1 MMPRG
6 FATIVLLLS
15 AAASTAAGEAPA
27 GSWPHWRGPK
37 ATGEAPTG
45 TPPLEWA
52 EGKNVRWR
60 VEIPGKGLSTPVVWG
75 DQIFLTTAV
84 PVGPP
89 AAEAVAAPD
98 AGGRMPKVAADRPQR
113 FVVLALD
120 RQTGKVLWERT
131 AREGVPHEGT
141 HGDASWASASPA
153 TDGERLFASFGSNG
167 LYAYDFAGQ
176 LLWSTDFGDMKTRNG
191 FGEGSSPVV
200 VGDLVVVNWDAENGS
215 FIVALDKKTGAERW
229 RQAREEVTSWSTP
242 LAVEVAGKTQVVVSA
257 TGRTRGYDAATGAV
271 LWQASGMTTNTIPSP
286 VYADGVVYVTSG
298 FQGNALQA
306 IRLAEARGEVTGP
319 PALVWS
325 HGQDTPYVPS
335 PLLHDGILYFLK
347 RNNGLLSALDAKSGA
362 VKYGPVRLDALDGIY
377 ASPVAAAGRIY
388 IAGRNGKTMV
398 MKAGGEFQV
407 LATNTLDDRF
417 DASPAV
423 VGDGLLLRGHRYL
436 YLLGGP

>member
-1 MMPRG
+1 MRP
-6 FATIVLLLS
+6 TLLTLSVLLF
-15 AAASTAAGEAPA
+15 ASTAAAVGEAPT
-27 GSWPHWRGPK
+27 GSWPHWRGPR

-60 VEIPGKGLSTPVVWG
+60 VEIPGKGLSTPIVWG
-75 DQIFLTTAV
+75 DKIFLTSAV
-84 PVGPP
+84 PVGAATPEP
-89 AAEAVAAPD
+89 AAAAE

-120 RQTGKVLWERT
+120 RKTGKTLWERT

-167 LYAYDFAGQ
+167 LYAYGFDGQ
-176 LLWSTDFGDMKTRNG
+176 LLWSTDLGDMKTRNG

-215 FIVALDKKTGAERW
+215 FIVALDKETGAERW
-229 RQAREEVTSWSTP
+229 RQTREEVTSWSTP
-242 LAVEVAGKTQVVVSA
+242 LAVEVGGKTQVVVSA

-271 LWQASGMTTNTIPSP
+271 LWQAPGMTTNTIPSP
-286 VYADGVVYVTSG
+286 VQADGVVYVTSG

-306 IRLAEARGEVTGP
+306 IRLSEAKGEVTGP
-319 PALVWS
+319 PALLWS

-335 PLLHDGILYFLK
+335 PVLHDGTLYFLK
-347 RNNGLLSALDAKSGA
+347 RNNGLLSALDAKTGA
-362 VKYGPVRLDALDGIY
+362 VKYGPVRLDDLDGIY

-388 IAGRNGKTMV
+388 IAGRNGRTMV
-398 MKAGGEFQV
+398 IKAGGEFQV

-423 VGDGLLLRGHRYL
+423 VGDDLLLRGHRYL